1 MFQNIR
7 IVIVFFLGTLLVQSQ
22 TDNNFWFK
30 SIVSYSL
37 NDKIKIDQEFQH
49 RRQSDYDNSNLL
61 DKNLMF
67 NYRVWGQYKL
77 DEDIRILISP
87 YGYFSNYRMI
97 EKQGD
102 DKIESQKEIRFSVA
116 SEFQKEIL
124 NRLFLIKRFGMDYR
138 VFESDHQKTLRL
150 RNRFGIK
157 YQLFNNVYFSLTD
170 EVLFNVAD
178 YSNVISFDQNRI
190 GINLE
195 FKLSSIIKVDL
206 GYMYLIRSLNSNR
219 DYLQENNYSLNLSF
233 QF

>member
-1 MFQNIR
+1 
-7 IVIVFFLGTLLVQSQ
+7 
-22 TDNNFWFK
+22 
-30 SIVSYSL
+30 
-37 NDKIKIDQEFQH
+37 
-49 RRQSDYDNSNLL
+49 
-61 DKNLMF
+61 MF

-77 DEDIRILISP
+77 DEDIKILISP

-124 NRLFLIKRFGMDYR
+124 NRFFLIERFGMDYR
-138 VFESDHQKTLRL
+138 VFESYHQKTLRL

-170 EVLFNVAD
+170 EVLFNVAES
-178 YSNVISFDQNRI
+178 SNVVKINQNRI
-190 GINLE
+190 GTNLE
-195 FKLSSIIKVDL
+195 LKLSSIIKVDL
-206 GYMYLIRSLNSNR
+206 GYMYLIRSLTSNR
-219 DYLQENNYSLNLSF
+219 DYLQENNYSINLSF

>member
-1 MFQNIR
+1 MFQSIR
-7 IVIVFFLGTLLVQSQ
+7 VVIVFFLGTLLVQSQ

-77 DEDIRILISP
+77 DEDIKILISP
-87 YGYFSNYRMI
+87 YGYSSNYRMI

-102 DKIESQKEIRFSVA
+102 DKIEPQKEIRFSVA

-124 NRLFLIKRFGMDYR
+124 NRFFLIERFGMDYR
-138 VFESDHQKTLRL
+138 VFESVHQKTLRL

-157 YQLFNNVYFSLTD
+157 YQLFNVYFSLTD

-178 YSNVISFDQNRI
+178 SSNVISFDQNRI
-190 GINLE
+190 GTNLE

-206 GYMYLIRSLNSNR
+206 GYMYLIRTSTLNG
-219 DYLQENNYSLNLSF
+219 DYLQENNYSLNVSF

>member
-1 MFQNIR
+1 MFQSIR
-7 IVIVFFLGTLLVQSQ
+7 VVIVFFLGTLLVQSQ

-49 RRQSDYDNSNLL
+49 RRQSDYGNSNLL

-77 DEDIRILISP
+77 DEDIKILISP

-102 DKIESQKEIRFSVA
+102 DKIEPQKEIRFSVA

-124 NRLFLIKRFGMDYR
+124 NRFFLIERLGMDYR
-138 VFESDHQKTLRL
+138 VFELDHQKTLRL

-178 YSNVISFDQNRI
+178 SSNVISFDQNRI
-190 GINLE
+190 GTNLE
-195 FKLSSIIKVDL
+195 FKLSSIIKVDI
-206 GYMYLIRSLNSNR
+206 GYMYLIRTSTLNG
-219 DYLQENNYSLNLSF
+219 DYLQQNNYSINLSF